1 MKFVSNIFVNEL
13 NVKILITVANS
24 DASGKQSFN
33 FGFAYFC
40 NYTHSFVIVLVS
52 LGLAYEECIHHY
64 CT

>member
-33 FGFAYFC
+33 FGFAY
-40 NYTHSFVIVLVS
+40 
-52 LGLAYEECIHHY
+52 
-64 CT
+64 